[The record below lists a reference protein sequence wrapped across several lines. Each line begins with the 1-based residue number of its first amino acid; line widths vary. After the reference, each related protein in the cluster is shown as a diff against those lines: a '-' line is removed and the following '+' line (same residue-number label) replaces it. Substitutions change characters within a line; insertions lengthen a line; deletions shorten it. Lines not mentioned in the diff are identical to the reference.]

1 MCREG
6 FQTGFLAGVIREA
19 CLRVQEHL
27 ETAVEFLLL
36 PRQRGLSRVDP
47 WLRPRPAKTDHFLA
61 GVNKLDS
68 EKTNAKR
75 KRREEHGKSD
85 V

>member
-1 MCREG
+1 MINEENRNLEYC
-6 FQTGFLAGVIREA
+6 AS
-19 CLRVQEHL
+19 LRVKNYL

-61 GVNKLDS
+61 GVNSIVAIYLPLMYLQTDS
-68 EKTNAKR
+68 K
-75 KRREEHGKSD
+75 
-85 V
+85 

>member
-61 GVNKLDS
+61 GVNSQKVYVLASDP
-68 EKTNAKR
+68 TLRNRGR
-75 KRREEHGKSD
+75 KAA
-85 V
+85 

>member
-1 MCREG
+1 MINEENRNLEYC
-6 FQTGFLAGVIREA
+6 AS
-19 CLRVQEHL
+19 LRVKNYL

-61 GVNKLDS
+61 GVNNS
-68 EKTNAKR
+68 GMHAPIQAFIPPSTVRFAP
-75 KRREEHGKSD
+75 
-85 V
+85 VM

>member
-1 MCREG
+1 MINEENRNLEYC
-6 FQTGFLAGVIREA
+6 AS
-19 CLRVQEHL
+19 LRVKNYL

-61 GVNKLDS
+61 GVNKGQSKLLL
-68 EKTNAKR
+68 R
-75 KRREEHGKSD
+75 
-85 V
+85 